1 MERQQQPSMKRRRTD
16 DDEGELNSFV
26 TELQKI
32 MNVKMDTPG
41 GKVFRRHCV
50 MVHEENRRVEKE
62 GGVAREVVTP
72 LSLAVLKEMGF
83 GGQDERDLMKQAEGK
98 IRKMKNAPKIFD
110 FDKEDYGGKNT
121 PILQKI
127 SEVLSS
133 WYQLQEILPT
143 TSSPLFDNLSRSQIV
158 RKIHML
164 NTEQLIT
171 FLIDGTTQQVRD
183 VRADVA
189 RLMTVIF
196 TQTDR
201 FFYSTLK
208 KVYADL
214 MEADKRASEADLR
227 AELASARADA
237 ESARADAESARADAA
252 ESKVKEAH
260 LQTELEAARANEA
273 ELQLKLKSELTSKAE
288 LKAKMEEDRANKAEA
303 ENRVLDLEN
312 RISKYN
318 EVMTNAETDKRIFV
332 TQLEGRRILM
342 YCNKTEEEHIE
353 QVKEFVGEDVPFK
366 IVMKSLKIPEA
377 PGVRD
382 LLFKAYSSE
391 YGHVQ
396 KWDLHY
402 ESKKKIRMPKP
413 WNYKHPA
420 NSYRIIH
427 SCFGGEALKETLREV
442 RKTACEH
449 MLRKVFEEDD
459 DPIFPEVDDGEPDM
473 FAEWET

>member
-1 MERQQQPSMKRRRTD
+1 MEQQQHPSMKRRRTD

-83 GGQDERDLMKQAEGK
+83 GGQDERDLMKQAERKVVK
-98 IRKMKNAPKIFD
+98 IKTIPKIFD
-110 FDKEDYGGKNT
+110 FDENDTWGKNAPT
-121 PILQKI
+121 LQKI

-133 WYQLQEILPT
+133 WYQLQKLVPT
-143 TSSPLFDNLSRSQIV
+143 TTLPLFEKMPDNPLLKV
-158 RKIHML
+158 RKIYML

-227 AELASARADA
+227 AEL
-237 ESARADAESARADAA
+237 ESARAD
-252 ESKVKEAH
+252 K
-260 LQTELEAARANEA
+260 A
-273 ELQLKLKSELTSKAE
+273 ELQTKLESERADKAE
-288 LKAKMEEDRANKAEA
+288 LQVILESERADQEESQ
-303 ENRVLDLEN
+303 NRVLRLEN
-312 RISKYN
+312 MIAKYN
-318 EVMTNAETDKRIFV
+318 RVMTNEKTDNYLFITRIEPYNPGPAKV
-332 TQLEGRRILM
+332 VM
-342 YCNKTEEEHIE
+342 YCNKSEAEH
-353 QVKEFVGEDVPFK
+353 VKQLKEYVGPNQILR
-366 IVMKSLKIPEA
+366 IVLQSKKLPEA
-377 PGVRD
+377 PGLRD
-382 LLFKAYSSE
+382 IIFTEFSKRYGTKRLTRVDRKLTYVYHESVFKHKAPFA
-391 YGHVQ
+391 
-396 KWDLHY
+396 WDRDDLRNYYRVVVHNGQN
-402 ESKKKIRMPKP
+402 ESDIDDDVLIQNLVKEIRKKV
-413 WNYKHPA
+413 
-420 NSYRIIH
+420 
-427 SCFGGEALKETLREV
+427 CGF
-442 RKTACEH
+442 
-449 MLRKVFEEDD
+449 MLRKVFDGEED
-459 DPIFPEVDDGEPDM
+459 PVFPGEG
-473 FAEWET
+473 